1 MLIKALCDYYDILEK
16 AGKVLPEGYSKVKI
30 HYLVCLTP
38 EGKIDDIINWQKVEQ
53 INSGKGKIKEKLV
66 PRDVIMPQRTEK
78 SGIDANIVEHRPLYL
93 FGLNFENG
101 AYTTKDKTNKAK
113 KSHEAFVQ
121 ANLTFL
127 EGLESPVVNAYRAFV
142 ENWIPQEEVQNPYL
156 LTLGKSYSNSNF
168 AFCLS
173 GYADEPLHEDG
184 QIKDKWNTY
193 MKNTEFGEEAV
204 ISQCAISGET
214 TIIARL
220 HNKIKGIYG
229 GRSTGNVFI
238 GFNNDSEQS
247 YGNVQSY
254 NSNISE
260 TMMKKYT
267 EVLNFLLDGKK
278 HKTLLDDMTVLY
290 WSMSDNENAD
300 DLMAALLFQ
309 ESEKMD
315 AQQTD
320 EMLKGLM
327 EDATE
332 GRIAAERILSTEN
345 IDSNVEFY
353 MVGLKPNP
361 PRIAVKFIYRKN
373 YAELLWNIVMH
384 QKELQI
390 GEDASPIPLWRIKKE
405 MVSPKSKNETVDPA
419 LFSKVFE
426 AMIYGTD
433 YPMFLL
439 STMVKRV
446 KLDASIKD
454 NQINNR
460 IRIGVIKACI
470 NRKSRLLYQ
479 KEEIKVALDNEN
491 KNPAYL
497 CGRLFAALEKLQ
509 QDASGGTL
517 NRTIKDAY
525 FASATSRPAIVFPNL
540 LKLAQNHL
548 NKTARVK
555 FYNILIGE
563 ILEGLDG
570 QFPDSLLLADQGKF
584 IIGYYQQYQNFFVK
598 KEQKQENDTQ
608 EEKTNG

>member
-1 MLIKALCDYYDILEK
+1 MLIKALCDYYDILER

-78 SGIDANIVEHRPLYL
+78 SGIEANIIEHRPLYL
-93 FGLNFENG
+93 FGLNFEHD
-101 AYTTKDKTNKAK
+101 AYTPVDKTDKAK

-127 EGLESPVVNAYRAFV
+127 EGLDSPVVNAYRAFI
-142 ENWIPQEEVQNPYL
+142 ENWIPKEEIQNPYL
-156 LTLGKSYSNSNF
+156 LKLGKSYSNSNF

-173 GYADEPLHEDG
+173 GYADETLHEDVNVKG
-184 QIKDKWNTY
+184 KWKLY
-193 MKNTEFGEEAV
+193 RKNVETEDDV
-204 ISQCAISGET
+204 VVSQCSISGEYKP
-214 TIIARL
+214 IARI
-220 HNKIKGIYG
+220 HSKIKGVYG
-229 GRSTGNVFI
+229 GLATGVVLV
-238 GFNNDSEQS
+238 GFNNESEQS
-247 YGNVQSY
+247 YGNEQGY

-278 HKTLLDDMTVLY
+278 HKTLLDDITVLY

-353 MVGLKPNP
+353 MVGLKPNSS
-361 PRIAVKFIYRKN
+361 RVAIKFLYRKK

-384 QKELQI
+384 QKDLQI

-419 LFSKVFE
+419 LFSKIFE
-426 AMIYGTD
+426 SMIYGTD
-433 YPMFLL
+433 YPAFLL

-446 KLDASIKD
+446 KTDVSIKD
-454 NQINNR
+454 NLINDR

-470 NRKSRLLYQ
+470 NRKTRLLYQ
-479 KEEIKVALDNEN
+479 KEEIKVALDTKN

-497 CGRLFAALEKLQ
+497 CGRLFATLEKLQ
-509 QDASGGTL
+509 QDASGGNL

-548 NKTARVK
+548 NKTTRAK

-570 QFPDSLLLADQGKF
+570 QFPDSLLLNEQGKF

-598 KEQKQENDTQ
+598 KEQKQENDVQ
-608 EEKTNG
+608 EEMTNG